1 MNIFLIWDHQIG
13 SLDDEFSLNKKKY
26 DIPQFLNWQGVAWA
40 LRAAIIYVPG
50 DYLGHY
56 VSIVRVEGN
65 WIKYDDDDVTALN
78 ERHALS
84 SLKNNTYGCVY
95 GVIYD
100 RQ

>member
-1 MNIFLIWDHQIG
+1 MKGHLRNKSSSLCFPKPSELLRTFLH
-13 SLDDEFSLNKKKY
+13 LDEKGFPNLR
-26 DIPQFLNWQGVAWA
+26 WA

-84 SLKNNTYGCVY
+84 SLKNNTYGCVS

>member
-1 MNIFLIWDHQIG
+1 M
-13 SLDDEFSLNKKKY
+13 
-26 DIPQFLNWQGVAWA
+26 
-40 LRAAIIYVPG
+40 PG